1 MNQLRKKEQLASKL
15 TEIENTNLNAHATDP
30 ADFDAKLSDLVK
42 IVKVIEKHNE
52 ETGNS
57 IHLNLLYK
65 SKLASLENI
74 SKRRDQHEESF
85 KAQYYKKLKDL
96 ENICDSIS
104 DLSKLMDQRENE
116 VLESRKEI
124 ERLGKQLKQRT
135 AAISNNNSINESS
148 GFMLTELVNTHHHT
162 RQERNSDAPTSRV
175 VTEVR

>member
-42 IVKVIEKHNE
+42 IVKVIEKHNQ

-74 SKRRDQHEESF
+74 SKRRDQHE
-85 KAQYYKKLKDL
+85 
-96 ENICDSIS
+96 
-104 DLSKLMDQRENE
+104 
-116 VLESRKEI
+116 
-124 ERLGKQLKQRT
+124 
-135 AAISNNNSINESS
+135 
-148 GFMLTELVNTHHHT
+148 
-162 RQERNSDAPTSRV
+162 
-175 VTEVR
+175 